1 MENIGAAYVVY
12 TDENVVDKRVPQFLA
27 DFDRE
32 QEDLCFFFIQ
42 NLYKKD
48 TLSCLLLGRIA

>member
-12 TDENVVDKRVPQFLA
+12 TDEMLLINVLHFLA

-32 QEDLCFFFIQ
+32 QEDLCFFFEH
-42 NLYKKD
+42 LYQKD
-48 TLSCLLLGRIA
+48 TLSCLLY

>member
-32 QEDLCFFFIQ
+32 QEDLCFFFEH
-42 NLYKKD
+42 LYQKD
-48 TLSCLLLGRIA
+48 TLSCLLY